1 MKRPVQVEI
10 AGQRLS
16 IRSDE
21 GPQYVQALADYVDA
35 QLQRL
40 TQGKRASAPNVQRVA
55 LLVAIQLADE
65 LFRERDLHRRF
76 RARVADKLAVLRQA
90 LDAHEANLGASLDP
104 ELAEP
109 GTASTGDPEASPD
122 GLDRDPTNDPTSD
135 PTNDW

>member
-1 MKRPVQVEI
+1 MKRSVHVEI

-21 GPQYVQALADYVDA
+21 GPQYVQELADYVDA

-40 TQGKRASAPNVQRVA
+40 TQGKRASAPNVQRIA

-76 RARVADKLAVLRQA
+76 RAHVGDKLAALRRA
-90 LDAHEANLGASLDP
+90 LEAHEANLEAGLDVD
-104 ELAEP
+104 LAD
-109 GTASTGDPEASPD
+109 GPD
-122 GLDRDPTNDPTSD
+122 GTNGTDGP
-135 PTNDW
+135 NDEAGPDAPA

>member
-1 MKRPVQVEI
+1 VKRSVQVEI

-35 QLQRL
+35 QLRHL

-76 RARVADKLAVLRQA
+76 RARVADKLATLRQA
-90 LDAHEANLGASLDP
+90 LDVHEANLGA
-104 ELAEP
+104 
-109 GTASTGDPEASPD
+109 
-122 GLDRDPTNDPTSD
+122 GLDSDLPDSPTPKSD
-135 PTNDW
+135 PSPSPEGSSSHD

>member
-1 MKRPVQVEI
+1 VPPEASIVPPGASIVKRSVHVEI

-16 IRSDE
+16 IKSDE
-21 GPQYVQALADYVDA
+21 GPQYVQELADYVDA

-76 RARVADKLAVLRQA
+76 RAHVADKLAALRQA
-90 LDAHEANLGASLDP
+90 LDAHEANLGGLEVD
-104 ELAEP
+104 LADA
-109 GTASTGDPEASPD
+109 GTDGEPEAPA
-122 GLDRDPTNDPTSD
+122 
-135 PTNDW
+135 

>member
-1 MKRPVQVEI
+1 MKRSVQVEI

-21 GPQYVQALADYVDA
+21 GPQYVQQLADYVDA

-40 TQGKRASAPNVQRVA
+40 TQGRRTTAPNVQRVA

-76 RARVADKLAVLRQA
+76 RARVADKLATLQQA
-90 LDAHEANLGASLDP
+90 LDAHEANL
-104 ELAEP
+104 
-109 GTASTGDPEASPD
+109 EA
-122 GLDRDPTNDPTSD
+122 GLDVGLADAPDEGEPD
-135 PTNDW
+135 APA

>member
-1 MKRPVQVEI
+1 VKRSVHVEI

-35 QLQRL
+35 QLGQL
-40 TQGKRASAPNVQRVA
+40 TGGRRTAAPSVQRVA

-76 RARVADKLAVLRQA
+76 RARVADKLTTLRQA
-90 LDAHEANLGASLDP
+90 LDAHEANLAAGGPPDADEGSTDP
-104 ELAEP
+104 EPSP
-109 GTASTGDPEASPD
+109 GGA
-122 GLDRDPTNDPTSD
+122 
-135 PTNDW
+135 

>member
-1 MKRPVQVEI
+1 MKRSVQVEI

-21 GPQYVQALADYVDA
+21 GPQYVQELADYVDA

-76 RARVADKLAVLRQA
+76 RARVADKLATLREA
-90 LDAHEANLGASLDP
+90 LDAHEANLGSGLDP
-104 ELAEP
+104 LGEADP
-109 GTASTGDPEASPD
+109 PAAGDP
-122 GLDRDPTNDPTSD
+122 DPPS
-135 PTNDW
+135 